1 MTSGLIAEI
10 VNEIK
15 LTFLK
20 LKRTLQKHRDIYRVS
35 KMEINAKE
43 ARSKLSSLLN
53 KVEERGDIVIVRRG
67 KRVARLI
74 TAESRVKR
82 LPTLKDFRASVKI
95 KGVSLGAVI
104 SRVREGGRY

>member
-1 MTSGLIAEI
+1 
-10 VNEIK
+10 
-15 LTFLK
+15 
-20 LKRTLQKHRDIYRVS
+20 
-35 KMEINAKE
+35 MEISAKE

-53 KVEERGDIVIVRRG
+53 KVEEGGEIVIVRRG

-95 KGVSLGAVI
+95 KGLCLGDVI
-104 SRVREGGRY
+104 LREREGARY